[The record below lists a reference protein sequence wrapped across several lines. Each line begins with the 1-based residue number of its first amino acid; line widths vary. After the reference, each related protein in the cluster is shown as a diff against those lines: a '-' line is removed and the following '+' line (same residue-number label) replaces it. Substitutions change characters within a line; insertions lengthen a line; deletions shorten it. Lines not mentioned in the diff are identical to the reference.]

1 MGAFYHITNPPQ
13 RDPPMPEAYSL
24 LPPSGYGQPPQRP
37 QALTITEQL
46 QATYDVHSKQM
57 SPPPGDPLFFAERTY
72 DDAGVS
78 GITLDHTKQFTK
90 DHLEAYS
97 PG

>member
-1 MGAFYHITNPPQ
+1 
-13 RDPPMPEAYSL
+13 
-24 LPPSGYGQPPQRP
+24 
-37 QALTITEQL
+37 
-46 QATYDVHSKQM
+46 M
-57 SPPPGDPLFFAERTY
+57 SPPPGVPLFFAERTY

-97 PG
+97 PGCTSHLTTKQQQRIIDAHHNMAHLFQCPAQPHKNLTWPFPYVKPTDPRPEYIMSLR